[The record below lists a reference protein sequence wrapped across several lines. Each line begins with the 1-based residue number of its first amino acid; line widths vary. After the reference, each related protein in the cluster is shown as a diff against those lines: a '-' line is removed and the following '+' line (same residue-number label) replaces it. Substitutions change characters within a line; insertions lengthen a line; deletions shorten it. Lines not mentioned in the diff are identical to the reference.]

1 MKFLRNPW
9 VTGALGAVAVAVVLY
24 QVLAPHW
31 QRGASAAGQPSAP
44 LAAAPASVPPARPAV
59 GQGQAESNSRPSAL
73 GSPAVAGTNA
83 AEPARIDRAYAEL
96 HFAGWV
102 NAPKRDPFLLLGGET
117 HGQEKANAETN
128 SPLLH
133 WKLKAIWNQT
143 GSRLAVIN
151 HAVYREGDEIEGYK
165 IARIEGEEVWFQG
178 PRRMERLGF
187 EKRGPAAVTA
197 PAAVG
202 SNPQPSGS
210 RESQPPG
217 SRS

>member
-1 MKFLRNPW
+1 MKILRNPW

-83 AEPARIDRAYAEL
+83 AEPARIDRAYAES

-102 NAPKRDPFLLLGGET
+102 NAPKRDPFLL
-117 HGQEKANAETN
+117 
-128 SPLLH
+128 
-133 WKLKAIWNQT
+133 
-143 GSRLAVIN
+143 
-151 HAVYREGDEIEGYK
+151 
-165 IARIEGEEVWFQG
+165 
-178 PRRMERLGF
+178 
-187 EKRGPAAVTA
+187 
-197 PAAVG
+197 
-202 SNPQPSGS
+202 
-210 RESQPPG
+210 
-217 SRS
+217 